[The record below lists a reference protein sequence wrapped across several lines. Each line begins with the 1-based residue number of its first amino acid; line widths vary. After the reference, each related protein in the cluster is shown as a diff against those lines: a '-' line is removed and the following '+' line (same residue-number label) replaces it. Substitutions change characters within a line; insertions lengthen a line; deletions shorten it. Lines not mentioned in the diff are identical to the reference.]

1 MELTIEQR
9 IKRAHVS
16 MMKHPETAFYSGVMM
31 MGDTEVVDSERITAY
46 TDGVNKKYG
55 RAFIE
60 AICQDDAALRGL
72 ILHENLHIA
81 FRHLLHSR
89 DLFTKNRQ
97 LANMAADY
105 VVNDVIMSIKD
116 KAFITLPKG
125 GLYDPKYHNM
135 NMREVYRLLE
145 EEEQQEQ
152 EKDKTSGQGE
162 PQDGDGEE
170 GGGQGQPSPGN
181 GGKADPYQFDEHDI
195 SSGPGSAEEA
205 QALEGQIDR
214 AMREGA
220 LLAGRLGLKLPRQ
233 IQELLEPSVDWR
245 KELAEFVSASC
256 SGKDEFTWRKFNRR
270 QLPNDLYLPSVE
282 AETIGEVVV
291 AIDTSGS
298 IGQAQIDEFAA
309 ELASICSVVTPEA
322 VRVLWWDTMVH
333 GEQLFTPEKYD
344 QIGSLLK
351 PLGGGGTAVS
361 CVSQHINKHQIKAE
375 CVIVFTDGYVEDKIK
390 WDINV
395 PTLWLVTANK
405 SWTPPA
411 GQKVVV
417 EK

>member
-1 MELTIEQR
+1 MQLTTEQR
-9 IKRAHVS
+9 IKRAHVA

-31 MGDTEVVDSERITAY
+31 MGETEVVDSERVTAY

-55 RAFIE
+55 RAFADKVCE
-60 AICQDDAALRGL
+60 KDSDLRGL

-89 DLFTKNRQ
+89 DLFTKNRA
-97 LANMAADY
+97 LANKAADY

-116 KAFITLPKG
+116 KAFITLPEG

-145 EEEQQEQ
+145 EEQQEQ
-152 EKDKTSGQGE
+152 QQQEKSNGSGQAE
-162 PQDGDGEE
+162 PQDGDGD
-170 GGGQGQPSPGN
+170 GDGSGQ
-181 GGKADPYQFDEHDI
+181 YEFDEHDI
-195 SSGPGSAEEA
+195 NSGPASAEEA

-233 IQELLEPSVDWR
+233 IMELLEPSVDWR

-256 SGKDEFTWRKFNRR
+256 SGKDEYTWRRFNRR
-270 QLPNDLYLPSVE
+270 QLANDLYFPSVE
-282 AETIGEVVV
+282 AETIGEVVI

-298 IGQAQIDEFAA
+298 IGQEQINEFAS
-309 ELASICSVVTPEA
+309 ELASICSVVTPES

-333 GEQLFTPEKYD
+333 AEQLFTPDKYD
-344 QIGSLLK
+344 HIATLLK
-351 PLGGGGTAVS
+351 PEGGGGTEVS
-361 CVSQHINKHQIKAE
+361 CVSRHINKHEIRAE
-375 CVIVFTDGYVEDKIK
+375 CVIVFTDGFVEDKVK

-395 PTLWLVTANK
+395 PTLWLVTQHK
-405 SWTPPA
+405 SWVPPA
-411 GQKVVV
+411 GQKVFV

>member
-31 MGDTEVVDSERITAY
+31 MGETEVVDNERVTAY

-97 LANMAADY
+97 LANKAADY
-105 VVNDVIMSIKD
+105 VVNDVIMSIND
-116 KAFITLPKG
+116 KKFITLPEG

-145 EEEQQEQ
+145 EEEQEQ

-162 PQDGDGEE
+162 PQDGDGE
-170 GGGQGQPSPGN
+170 GSGSG
-181 GGKADPYQFDEHDI
+181 PYQFDEHDI
-195 SSGPGSAEEA
+195 SGGPGSVEEA

-351 PLGGGGTAVS
+351 PLGGGGTEVG
-361 CVSQHINKHQIKAE
+361 CVSRHINKHGIKAE
-375 CVIVFTDGYVEDKIK
+375 CVIVFTDGYVENNIK

-395 PTLWLVTANK
+395 PTLWLVTQHK
-405 SWTPPA
+405 TWTPPA